1 MADSSREFF
10 GHIIDNEEVESLDG
24 QRFDVYNPY
33 TREVWA
39 EAAEGSAEDARRAVV
54 SARKAFDEG
63 PWPRMG
69 RVERANLIHKLGDLM
84 EERAD
89 ELATYDSRNMA
100 KPFAQAKHD
109 VARSVWNFRFFA
121 DHQRDNCGEVYPM
134 DSGHHS
140 YSEFGPAGVV
150 GAISPWNFP
159 LMMASWK
166 IAPAIA
172 WGNTCIIKPSEDTP
186 ASVTHLGR
194 LAAEAGFP
202 PGVLNVLNGHGAPAG
217 SSLTADWDVDRVTF
231 TGSSTTGKLVMKSAA
246 EHLAP
251 VSLELG
257 GKGANIVFDDCDMDN
272 AVYWAVEAIFRNAG
286 QICLAGSRLFVQ
298 EGIYDEFMK
307 RFVAKAESLVIGDPF
322 DPKTTF
328 SALSSKKHFDKVAG
342 YVEQIRSL
350 GGNVYTGGV
359 ADDGSWIVKP
369 TIADGLALDAAPYC
383 EEIFGPVCIVNK
395 FSTEAEVVHLANDT
409 RYGLNAMLFTENLS
423 RAHRV
428 ASALRAG
435 TVWVNCF
442 FIRDL
447 RTPFGGVGDS
457 GVGREGG
464 DFSREFF
471 SEPKAVVM
479 QIDRKLQ
486 G

>member
-1 MADSSREFF
+1 MAEQEFF
-10 GHIIDNEEVESLDG
+10 GHIIEGEEVESVDG
-24 QRFDVYNPY
+24 GRFDVWNPW
-33 TREVWA
+33 TQEVWA
-39 EAAEGSAEDARRAVV
+39 EAAEGGAEDARRAIA
-54 SARKAFDEG
+54 SARRAFDEG

-69 RVERANLIHKLGDLM
+69 RVERAKAIHRLADLM
-84 EERAD
+84 EDRAD
-89 ELATYDSRNMA
+89 DLAGYDSRNMA

-109 VARSVWNFRFFA
+109 VGRSVHNLRFFA
-121 DHQRDNCGEVYPM
+121 DHQRDNMGQVFPM

-150 GAISPWNFP
+150 AAISPWNFP
-159 LMMASWK
+159 LMMPTWK

-186 ASVTHLGR
+186 ASVTLLGR
-194 LAAEAGFP
+194 LAVEAGFP
-202 PGVLNVLNGHGAPAG
+202 PGVLNVLNGYGAPVG
-217 SSLTADWDVDRVTF
+217 STLTGDDRVDRVTF
-231 TGSSTTGKLVMKSAA
+231 TRSSVTGKKVMESAST
-246 EHLAP
+246 HLAP

-257 GKGANIVFDDCDMDN
+257 GKGANIVFDDADIDN
-272 AVYWAVEAIFRNAG
+272 AVYWAVEAIFRNSG

-298 EGIYDEFMK
+298 DGIYDEFMK
-307 RFVAKAESLVIGDPF
+307 RFKEAAEALPIGDPF
-322 DPKTTF
+322 DPEVKF
-328 SALSSKKHFDKVAG
+328 SALASRKHYEKVKS
-342 YVEQIRSL
+342 YVDGVPGD
-350 GGNVYTGGV
+350 GGTIVTGG
-359 ADDGSWIVKP
+359 ADESGKWLVRP
-369 TIADGLALDAAPYC
+369 TIITGLPLTADAYC
-383 EEIFGPVCIVNK
+383 QEIFGPVCVVNR
-395 FSTEAEVVHLANDT
+395 FSDEDEVVGMANDT

-428 ASALRAG
+428 SSRLPAG

-471 SEPKAVVM
+471 TEPKAVVM
-479 QIDRKLQ
+479 QIAR
-486 G
+486 

>member
-1 MADSSREFF
+1 MADKEFF

-24 QRFDVYNPY
+24 QRFDVYNPWS
-33 TREVWA
+33 REVWA
-39 EAAEGSAEDARRAVV
+39 EAAEGSAEDARRAVK

-69 RVERANLIHKLGDLM
+69 RVERANMIHKLGDIM
-84 EERAD
+84 EAKSD
-89 ELATYDSRNMA
+89 ELAAYDAKNMS
-100 KPFAQAKHD
+100 KPFEQAKHD

-121 DHQRDNCGEVYPM
+121 DHQRDHVGEVFPM
-134 DSGHHS
+134 DSGHHT

-150 GAISPWNFP
+150 AAISPWNFP

-231 TGSSTTGKLVMKSAA
+231 TGSSGTGKMVMKSAA
-246 EHLAP
+246 DHLAP

-257 GKGANIVFDDCDMDN
+257 GKGANLVFDDADLDN
-272 AVYWAVEAIFRNAG
+272 AVYWAVESIFRNAG

-298 EGIYDEFMK
+298 DTIYDEFLK
-307 RFVAKAESLVIGDPF
+307 RFVARAEQLKIGDPLV
-322 DPKTTF
+322 PGTNF
-328 SALSSKKHFDKVAG
+328 SALSSKKHFEKVAG
-342 YVEQIRSL
+342 YVRQITEL
-350 GGNVYTGGV
+350 GGTVHTGGV
-359 ADDGSWIVKP
+359 ATDGSWVVKP

-395 FSTEAEVVHLANDT
+395 FSTEAEAVHMANDT
-409 RYGLNAMLFTENLS
+409 RYGLNAMIFSENLS

-428 ASALRAG
+428 ASALKAG

-464 DFSREFF
+464 NFSREFF
-471 SEPKAVVM
+471 TEPKAIVM

>member
-1 MADSSREFF
+1 MSEKQFF
-10 GHIIDNEEVESLDG
+10 GHIIDNVEVESVDR
-24 QRFDVYNPY
+24 QRFDVWNPW
-33 TREVWA
+33 TQEIWA
-39 EAAEGSAEDARRAVV
+39 QAAEGGEADADAAIT

-69 RVERANLIHKLGDLM
+69 RVERAKAIHKLADLM
-84 EERAD
+84 EERSD
-89 ELATYDSRNMA
+89 ELATLDSTNMA

-109 VARSVWNFRFFA
+109 VGRSIWNFRFFA
-121 DHQRDNCGEVYPM
+121 DHQRDSCGEVYPM

-150 GAISPWNFP
+150 AAISPWNFP

-186 ASVTHLGR
+186 ASVTMLGR
-194 LAAEAGFP
+194 LAVEAGFP
-202 PGVLNVLNGHGAPAG
+202 PGVLNVLNGHGMPAG
-217 SSLTADWDVDRVTF
+217 SAITGDDRVDRVTF
-231 TGSSTTGKLVMKSAA
+231 TGSSTTGKHVMASAA
-246 EHLAP
+246 THLAP

-257 GKGANIVFDDCDMDN
+257 GKGANIVFEDADLDN

-298 EGIYDEFMK
+298 KGIYEEFMA
-307 RFVAKAESLVIGDPF
+307 RFTAAAEALTIGDPF
-322 DPKTTF
+322 DPATKF
-328 SALSSKKHFDKVAG
+328 SALASKRHFDKVAS
-342 YVEQIRSL
+342 YVESAQAL
-350 GGNVYTGGV
+350 GGNFHTGGV
-359 ADDGSWIVKP
+359 ASDGSWVVRP
-369 TIADGLALDAAPYC
+369 TIIDGLALDAAPYC
-383 EEIFGPVCIVNK
+383 EEIFGPVCVVNV
-395 FSTEAEVVHLANDT
+395 FETEEEAVHLANDT
-409 RYGLNAMLFTENLS
+409 RYGLNAMVFSENLS

-464 DFSREFF
+464 NFSREFF
-471 SEPKAVVM
+471 TEPKAVVM
-479 QIDRKLQ
+479 QIDR

>member
-1 MADSSREFF
+1 MPSARSR
-10 GHIIDNEEVESLDG
+10 
-24 QRFDVYNPY
+24 
-33 TREVWA
+33 A
-39 EAAEGSAEDARRAVV
+39 ARR
-54 SARKAFDEG
+54 AFDEG

-69 RVERANLIHKLGDLM
+69 RAERAKAIHRLADLM

-89 ELATYDSRNMA
+89 DLARMDSTNMA
-100 KPFAQAKHD
+100 KPFEQAKHD

-121 DHQRDNCGEVYPM
+121 DHQRDAVGEVYPM
-134 DSGHHS
+134 DSGHHT

-150 GAISPWNFP
+150 AAISPWNFP

-186 ASVTHLGR
+186 ASVTLLGR
-194 LAAEAGFP
+194 LAVEAGFP
-202 PGVLNVLNGHGAPAG
+202 PGVLNVVNGFGAPAG
-217 SSLTADWDVDRVTF
+217 ATLTGDDRVDRVTF
-231 TGSSTTGKLVMKSAA
+231 TGSSTTGKYVMASAA
-246 EHLAP
+246 THLAP

-257 GKGANIVFDDCDMDN
+257 GKGANIVFEDADIDN
-272 AVYWAVEAIFRNAG
+272 AIHWAVEAIFRNAG
-286 QICLAGSRLFVQ
+286 QICLAGSRLFVHSSMY
-298 EGIYDEFMK
+298 ESFME
-307 RFVAKAESLVIGDPF
+307 RFVTAAEALTIGDPF
-322 DPKTTF
+322 DPSTTF
-328 SALSSKKHFDKVAG
+328 SSLASKRHFDKVAS
-342 YVEQIRSL
+342 YVQSAREL
-350 GGNVYTGGV
+350 GGTIRTGGV
-359 ADDGSWIVKP
+359 AEDGSWVVRP
-369 TIADGLALDAAPYC
+369 TIIDGLALDAAPYC
-383 EEIFGPVCIVNK
+383 EEIFGPVCVVNS
-395 FSTEAEVVHLANDT
+395 FDTEEEVVHLANDT

-428 ASALRAG
+428 ASKLRAG

-464 DFSREFF
+464 NFSREFF
-471 SEPKAVVM
+471 TEPKAVVM
-479 QIDRKLQ
+479 QIDR